1 MWLSR
6 QTVLAE
12 LIPDPGCHSGAKAMN
27 PKTGSLRDFH
37 TKFGGALKRQAHRE
51 KAIGRVANEL
61 QKVGLRVVVHHIA
74 ARSDLR
80 SQDFDNLARER
91 RLLTIGPAI
100 YESKIHRAAHIAQ
113 RLPRISLPDVGI
125 VGKAG
130 VGQIT
135 PGSGNLLR
143 NKLRTDDGT
152 AAIVVH
158 GRRKIDG

>member
-1 MWLSR
+1 MSISSR
-6 QTVLAE
+6 
-12 LIPDPGCHSGAKAMN
+12 PRRRKPPGMPGL
-27 PKTGSLRDFH
+27 PGRGSSRDFH
-37 TKFGGALKRQAHRE
+37 TKFGGALKRQAHRK

-100 YESKIHRAAHIAQ
+100 YEGKIHRAAHAAQ
-113 RLPRISLPDVGI
+113 RLSRVSFPDVGI

-130 VGQIT
+130 VSQMT
-135 PGSGNLLR
+135 PGSRNLLR
-143 NKLRTDDGT
+143 NELRTNDGA
-152 AAIVVH
+152 AAI
-158 GRRKIDG
+158 